1 MNLRRILA
9 YAPLLALLAAPIYA
23 HAASGGFDAEQATRT
38 WLNTIPPEA
47 RARSDAYYE
56 GGYWLQLADLIYGL
70 ALAWLFLR
78 GGLSA
83 RLRSYAERLTRRVPL
98 QHMAYAAQYLVLA
111 TLLTLPLTWYEGYW
125 REHAYGMSNQGALD
139 WGLDQLKGMLVS
151 IIFLAPA
158 VAAIWAAIRRAPKTW
173 WLWGSGIAMVFL
185 TIGIVLGPVYIAPL
199 FNDYKPLA
207 ASPIR
212 DDILSLARA
221 NQVPATEVYEFD
233 ASRQTKRISANVSGF
248 LGTERIS
255 LNDNLLKRTSPAEI
269 RAVMGHEIGHYALN
283 HIYKHLLAFSVLTVI
298 GFALARWMMDRL
310 IARFGAGWGLRG
322 IGDVAALPLLFAV
335 FSVLG
340 FLGTPINNTIIRTA
354 EFEADL
360 YGLNAAREPDGF
372 AQAAV
377 HLAEYRKMEPA
388 AWEEF
393 IFYDHPSGRTRIRTA
408 MQWKAEHLN
417 DAPSAK

>member
-9 YAPLLALLAAPIYA
+9 FAPLLALLAAPLCA
-23 HAASGGFDAEQATRT
+23 HAAGSGFDAEQATSA
-38 WLNTIPPEA
+38 WLDTIPPEA
-47 RARSDAYYE
+47 RARSNAYYE

-70 ALAWLFLR
+70 VLAWLFLR

-83 RLRSYAERLTRRVPL
+83 RLRNLSERLTRRTAL
-98 QHMAYAAQYLVLA
+98 QNMAYAAQYLVLA
-111 TLLTLPLTWYEGYW
+111 ALLTLPLNWYEGYW

-139 WGLDQLKGMLVS
+139 WAFDQLKGLLVS
-151 IIFLAPA
+151 ILFLAPA

-173 WLWGSGIAMVFL
+173 WLWGSGIATVFL
-185 TIGIVLGPVYIAPL
+185 MIGIVIGPVFIAPL

-207 ASPIR
+207 AGPIR

-283 HIYKHLLAFSVLTVI
+283 HIYKHLLAFTVLTVI

-310 IARFGAGWGLRG
+310 IARFGTAWGLRG

-340 FLGTPINNTIIRTA
+340 FVGTPINNTIIRTA

-377 HLAEYRKMEPA
+377 QLAEYRKMEPA

-417 DAPSAK
+417 DTQRTQ